1 MILILLSR
9 EYRSTLVY
17 CLLMIRLQEDVKQ
30 TWLSLSPGQGEI
42 SLWKERHVFTT
53 NFFLKKLEDRKWCD
67 HGMCPVKFTFIL
79 IGRTSYSMSM
89 YHAKS
94 LKGC

>member
-42 SLWKERHVFTT
+42 SLCKERHVFTT
-53 NFFLKKLEDRKWCD
+53 NFF
-67 HGMCPVKFTFIL
+67 
-79 IGRTSYSMSM
+79 
-89 YHAKS
+89 
-94 LKGC
+94 